1 MSSVPVIGVL
11 ALQGGIR
18 EHLDAL
24 AKSGAESRPVKT
36 SEQLHDVDG
45 LVIPGGESSTIEKL
59 ARKSEMVEPLREAI
73 KGRMPIF
80 GSCAGMILLA
90 DRVVGAI
97 EGQESIGGLDITV
110 ERNAFGRQ
118 MHSFE
123 SGIAIMGIRDSQR
136 DFDGVFIRAPWVLE
150 TGNGC
155 EVIARISS
163 GPHEGRIVGVR
174 SDTMLATSFHPELT
188 ADYRVH
194 EMFVDM
200 VRKL

>member
-1 MSSVPVIGVL
+1 MLSGPVIGVL
-11 ALQGGIR
+11 ALQGGVR

-24 AKSGAESRPVKT
+24 AKSGAESRSVKT
-36 SEQLHDVDG
+36 LKQLVGVDA

-59 ARKSEMVEPLREAI
+59 ARNSEMLGPLREAI
-73 KGRMPIF
+73 KGHMPIF

-118 MHSFE
+118 MQSFE
-123 SGIAIMGIRDSQR
+123 SRIAIAGIRDPQC

-150 TGNGC
+150 AGTGC
-155 EVIARISS
+155 EVIARITS
-163 GPHEGRIVGVR
+163 GPREGRIVGVR
-174 SDTMLATSFHPELT
+174 NDTILATSFHPELT

>member
-1 MSSVPVIGVL
+1 MLSGPVIGVL
-11 ALQGGIR
+11 ALQGGVR

-24 AKSGAESRPVKT
+24 AESGAESRSVKT
-36 SEQLHDVDG
+36 LEQLVGVDA

-59 ARKSEMVEPLREAI
+59 ARNSEMLGPLREAI
-73 KGRMPIF
+73 KGHMPIF

-97 EGQESIGGLDITV
+97 EGQESIGGLNITV

-118 MHSFE
+118 MQSFE
-123 SGIAIMGIRDSQR
+123 SGIAIAGIRDPQR

-150 TGNGC
+150 AGTGC
-155 EVIARISS
+155 EVIARITS

-174 SDTMLATSFHPELT
+174 NETILATSFHPELT

>member
-1 MSSVPVIGVL
+1 MLSVPVIGVL
-11 ALQGGIR
+11 ALQGGVR

-24 AKSGAESRPVKT
+24 AKSGAESRSVKT
-36 SEQLHDVDG
+36 LKQLVGVDA

-59 ARKSEMVEPLREAI
+59 ARNSEMLGPLREAI
-73 KGRMPIF
+73 KGHMPIF

-90 DRVVGAI
+90 DRVVGTI

-118 MHSFE
+118 MQSFE
-123 SGIAIMGIRDSQR
+123 SRIAIAGIRDPQR

-150 TGNGC
+150 AGTGC
-155 EVIARISS
+155 EVIARITS

-174 SDTMLATSFHPELT
+174 NDTILATSFHPELT

>member
-11 ALQGGIR
+11 ALQGGVR

-24 AKSGAESRPVKT
+24 AKSGAESRSVKT
-36 SEQLHDVDG
+36 VEQLVGVDA

-59 ARKSEMVEPLREAI
+59 ARKSEMLESLREAV

-90 DRVVGAI
+90 DRVAGAI
-97 EGQESIGGLDITV
+97 KGQESIGGLDITV
-110 ERNAFGRQ
+110 KRNAFGRQ
-118 MHSFE
+118 VQSFE
-123 SGIAIMGIRDSQR
+123 SEISILGIREPQR
-136 DFDGVFIRAPWVLE
+136 SFDGVFIRAPWVLE
-150 TGNGC
+150 TGAGC
-155 EVIARISS
+155 EVIAQITS

>member
-11 ALQGGIR
+11 ALQGGVR

-24 AKSGAESRPVKT
+24 AKSGAESRSVKT
-36 SEQLHDVDG
+36 CDELVGVDA

-59 ARKSEMVEPLREAI
+59 ARKSEMLEPLRVAV
-73 KGRMPIF
+73 KGGMPIF

-90 DRVVGAI
+90 DRVAGAI

-118 MHSFE
+118 VQSFE
-123 SGIAIMGIRDSQR
+123 SGIAIVGIRDPQR

-150 TGNGC
+150 TGDGC
-155 EVIARISS
+155 EVIAQITS
-163 GPHEGRIVGVR
+163 GPHKGRIVGVR
-174 SDTMLATSFHPELT
+174 SETMLATSFHPELT
-188 ADYRVH
+188 ADHRVH